1 MAGEKEE
8 AINALESDMEDWEQ
22 FYDKYKFQ
30 LDKITDYERR
40 IDDLEKKLAKS
51 KTGRG
56 FSKKTER
63 EQTQI
68 FSTTAIFVIAA
79 LIFMR
84 IISKSNNQWLFFF
97 GGLLIGVGTAGI
109 LKMWTM

>member
-8 AINALESDMEDWEQ
+8 AIETLESDMKDWEQ

-40 IDDLEKKLAKS
+40 INDLEKKLAKS

-79 LIFMR
+79 LIFIR
-84 IISKSNNQWLFFF
+84 IISKSGNQWLFFL
-97 GGLLIGVGTAGI
+97 GGLLVGVGTAGI
-109 LKMWTM
+109 LKMWTI

>member
-1 MAGEKEE
+1 MAGGKEE
-8 AINALESDMEDWEQ
+8 AIETLESDMKDWEQ

-30 LDKITDYERR
+30 LDKVTDYERR
-40 IDDLEKKLAKS
+40 INDLEKKLANS
-51 KTGRG
+51 RTGG

-79 LIFMR
+79 MIFMR
-84 IISKSNNQWLFFF
+84 IISKSSNQWLFFF

>member
-1 MAGEKEE
+1 MAGGKD
-8 AINALESDMEDWEQ
+8 AINALEEDMKDWEQ

-40 IDDLEKKLAKS
+40 IDGLEKKLAKS
-51 KTGRG
+51 QTGG
-56 FSKKTER
+56 FSTKTER

-68 FSTTAIFVIAA
+68 FLTTAIFVIAA

-84 IISKSNNQWLFFF
+84 IISKSGNQWLFFF
-97 GGLLIGVGTAGI
+97 GGLLVGVGTAGI